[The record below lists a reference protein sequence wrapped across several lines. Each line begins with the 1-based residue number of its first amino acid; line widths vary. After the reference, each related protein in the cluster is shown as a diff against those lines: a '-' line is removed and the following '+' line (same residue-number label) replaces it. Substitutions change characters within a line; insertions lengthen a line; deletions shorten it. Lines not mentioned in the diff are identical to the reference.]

1 MSTFII
7 ILLVLGLFL
16 YLSKGY
22 KNYTLDYE
30 EQFKHFSVSKEAIE
44 RSELGIFIALVAK
57 VAKADGK
64 VDALEAELVGNMF
77 TDVSRVFP
85 EPEKT
90 REIFKQIFNEQKDIT
105 ENTHDLAHTLN
116 RIILRDHQKQ
126 VQMLGF
132 LIQLAFVDGEVSPS
146 EEQILITVA
155 EALQIDPKIYHGIF
169 DQFESLSKRQPPQTT
184 LKDAYSLLGVQ
195 ENDSMDEI
203 KKAYRKLVREYHPDI
218 IKAQGKDENYLK
230 EATLKTQEIN
240 AAYEMIKKSRSEN
253 I

>member
-1 MSTFII
+1 MSTII
-7 ILLVLGLFL
+7 ILMLVGAIFL

-22 KNYTLDYE
+22 KKYTLDYQ
-30 EQFKHFSVSKEAIE
+30 EQFKNFSISKESVE
-44 RSELGIFIALVAK
+44 RSELGIFISLVAK

-77 TDVSRVFP
+77 TDISRVFP

-105 ENTHDLAHTLN
+105 DNVHELAHALN

-126 VQMLGF
+126 IQMMAF
-132 LIQLAFVDGEVSPS
+132 LIQLAFVDGEMSPS

-155 EALQIDPKIYHGIF
+155 EALNIDPKIYHQIF
-169 DQFESLSKRQPPQTT
+169 DQFESLAKQQPPQTT
-184 LKDAYSLLGVQ
+184 LNGAYAVLGVS
-195 ENDSMDEI
+195 ENDSLDDI

-230 EATLKTQEIN
+230 EATIKTQEIN